1 VPDHYIDE
9 EREMND
15 YQMMQIWRG
24 IKCPQKEVEQKAL
37 EFGHAVYEQAYRN
50 AREELEGSFYSGMAR
65 GHEDCKPAL
74 QKALSALDS
83 AYYMLRIQPVTP
95 EQEADTLAV
104 AIKSVTETLEK
115 MK

>member
-1 VPDHYIDE
+1 
-9 EREMND
+9 MND
-15 YQMMQIWRG
+15 QELMQYWRAV
-24 IKCPQKEVEQKAL
+24 KTPNREVEQKAL
-37 EFGHAVYEQAYRN
+37 EFGHAVYFQAYKT
-50 AREELEGSFYSGMAR
+50 ARDELENSFYSGMSR

-95 EQEADTLAV
+95 EQEAETI
-104 AIKSVTETLEK
+104 AIAIQSVTETLEK